1 MNWPIITQVAG
12 LDDAKTLFRLANTQ
26 FKRALEFYVLD
37 GFVTENVLIKQ
48 GMSQLY
54 RHLIQLEQSDQRKQ
68 MMLNR
73 RIEMLE
79 ALQKELNPNHYQIR
93 MMEFGAELAEIYSD

>member
-1 MNWPIITQVAG
+1 MKWPTIANMKN
-12 LDDAKTLFRLANTQ
+12 LDEAKTLFRLANTQ
-26 FKRALEFYVLD
+26 YKRALDFYILD

-54 RHLIQLEQSDQRKQ
+54 RHLIQLEPSDERKE

-73 RIEMLE
+73 RKEMLE
-79 ALQKELNPNHYQIR
+79 AL
-93 MMEFGAELAEIYSD
+93 